1 MINEFSKIIQA
12 TKKKKGYQNLYNENM
27 KLKKNLDKYENYY
40 KIQQQQQ
47 LQ

>member
-1 MINEFSKIIQA
+1 MNFQKLFRQQ
-12 TKKKKGYQNLYNENM
+12 KKKKGYQNLYNENM